1 MNKTS
6 KVTNVQADGTWKSK
20 QYNTTFYKFEVS
32 FENGDTG
39 EYSSKSPEQN
49 KFVVGQEAEYTLEN
63 GQYGNKIKPVS
74 TFEQGSY
81 TQKANSPGRELSIIR
96 QSSLKCATDY
106 VIANGGNITTILHN
120 ADILANY
127 VQTGIIPAEEPTTHE
142 MPF

>member
-6 KVTNVQADGTWKSK
+6 KVTNVQANGTWESK
-20 QYNTTFYKFEVS
+20 QYNTTYYKFEVS
-32 FENGDTG
+32 FENGDVG

-49 KFVVGQEAEYTLEN
+49 KFVVGQETEYEYI
-63 GQYGNKIKPVS
+63 GGKFPKVKPVN

-120 ADILANY
+120 ADILTNW
-127 VQTGIIPAEEPTTHE
+127 VQTGTIPADEPVSHE